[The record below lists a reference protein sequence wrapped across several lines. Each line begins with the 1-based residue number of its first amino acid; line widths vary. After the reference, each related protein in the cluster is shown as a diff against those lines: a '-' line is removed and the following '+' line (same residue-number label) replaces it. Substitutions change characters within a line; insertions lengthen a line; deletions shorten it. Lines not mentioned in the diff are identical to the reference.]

1 MHRADIIYLDPPYYG
16 FEKDYAVVWPRENF
30 TELAGVL
37 TGIKGAFILSL
48 NDRPE
53 VREIFSA
60 FRIKAVKTLYSASSV
75 GGGKEANEVLIYN
88 F

>member
-1 MHRADIIYLDPPYYG
+1 M
-16 FEKDYAVVWPRENF
+16 
-30 TELAGVL
+30 AGIL

-53 VREIFSA
+53 VRDIFSA
-60 FRIKAVKTLYSASSV
+60 FRIKAVKTLYSAGIE
-75 GGGKEANEVLIYN
+75 GGGKEAAEVLIYN